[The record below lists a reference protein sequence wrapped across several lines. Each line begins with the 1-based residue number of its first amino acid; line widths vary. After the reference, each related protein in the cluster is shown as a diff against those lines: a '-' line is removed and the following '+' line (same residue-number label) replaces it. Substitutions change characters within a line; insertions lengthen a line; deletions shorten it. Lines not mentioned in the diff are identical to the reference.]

1 MIPPSPA
8 APPPT
13 ITTLQ
18 LGMSW
23 LPEQPGNG
31 LDRMYHAL
39 TTHLPEAGV
48 EVRGLVAGSA
58 DVARTSRETVRA
70 FAPPDAS
77 LGARVRGLRR
87 EVRALTTDRQAF
99 DLVAAHFPLYAAPSL
114 DLLSGYPLVVHFH
127 GPWALESE
135 AEGEAW
141 PLTTAKAGVERLLY
155 RRADRF
161 IVLSEAFRALLCT
174 RYGVPPNRVRIVPG
188 GVDTARF
195 APSGSRTEAR
205 AHLGW
210 PEDRPVV
217 LTVRRLA
224 RRMGLE
230 HLIEA
235 VAALR
240 ARVPDVLLYIA
251 GQGPLRAELDAQ
263 IDALGLHDHV
273 RLLGFV
279 PDADLPRAYRAA
291 DLSVVPTVQLEG
303 FGLIT
308 VESLAAGTPV
318 LATPVGGLP
327 EILRPLSDALVLP
340 DPSVGALTDALGR
353 ALTGRLP
360 LPSSQDCR
368 RYAQEHYSWPAV
380 ARRVRAVYE
389 ELL

>member
-1 MIPPSPA
+1 MTSSLE
-8 APPPT
+8 APPRP

-31 LDRMYHAL
+31 LDRVYHAL
-39 TTHLPEAGV
+39 ATHLPEAGV
-48 EVRGLVAGSA
+48 EVHGLVAGSA
-58 DVARTSRETVRA
+58 DVARTSRDTVRA
-70 FAPPDAS
+70 FAPADAS

-87 EVRALTTDRQAF
+87 AVRALTARTPV

-114 DLLSGYPLVVHFH
+114 DLFSGAPLVVHFH
-127 GPWALESE
+127 GPWALESA

-161 IVLSEAFRALLCT
+161 IVLSEAFRELLCT
-174 RYGVPPNRVRIVPG
+174 RYGVSPDRVRIVPG
-188 GVDTARF
+188 GVDTDRF
-195 APSGSRTEAR
+195 APSGSQAEAR

-210 PEDRPVV
+210 PLDRPVV

-230 HLIEA
+230 RLIEA
-235 VAALR
+235 VDAVR
-240 ARVPDVLLYIA
+240 AVVPDVRLYIA
-251 GQGPLRAELDAQ
+251 GQGPLRETLLAQ

-273 RLLGFV
+273 RLLGYV

-291 DLSVVPTVQLEG
+291 DLSMVPTVQLEG

-327 EILRPLSDALVLP
+327 EILRPLANALVLP
-340 DPSVGALTDALGR
+340 NTSVGALADALGR
-353 ALTGRLP
+353 ALTGRLL
-360 LPSSQDCR
+360 LPSSTDCR
-368 RYAQEHYSWPAV
+368 RYAREHYSWPAV